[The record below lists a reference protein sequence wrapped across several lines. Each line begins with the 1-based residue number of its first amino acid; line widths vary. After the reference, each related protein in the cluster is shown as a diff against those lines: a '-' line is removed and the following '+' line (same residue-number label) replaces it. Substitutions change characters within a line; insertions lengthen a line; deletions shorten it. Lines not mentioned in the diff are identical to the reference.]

1 MSLNDE
7 EATMLIGCAMNHLRY
22 YPDVWKLIGEF
33 IRLEKETDI
42 MTTPNSIIASINISR
57 LEQIGLDIEREL
69 RKIIRDVESGIP
81 LRGVCEICA
90 AVSIGY
96 PVESEREQTP

>member
-1 MSLNDE
+1 MRLNDE

-69 RKIIRDVESGIP
+69 RKIVRDVKSGIP

-90 AVSIGY
+90 RARVSG
-96 PVESEREQTP
+96 S